1 MTMETLASLNES
13 ALAFETALENSLP
26 AIYIVLSLMTL
37 SGNFAIK
44 SFFDSCG
51 LDLYGR
57 ISCGL
62 AIGIAGLVL
71 ATGLSSCHAT
81 TAMIAMF
88 IFLGGMALRGGA
100 RQVAA
105 INVGAAAVLAPVV
118 IVP

>member
-1 MTMETLASLNES
+1 VEVLLSLNAS
-13 ALAFETALENSLP
+13 ALAFETAFENSLP
-26 AIYIVLSLMTL
+26 AIYLLFSLMTL

-44 SFFDSCG
+44 SFFDGCG

-57 ISCGL
+57 NLCGGAL
-62 AIGIAGLVL
+62 GAAGLVL
-71 ATGLSSCHAT
+71 VTGLSSCHAT

-88 IFLGGMALRGGA
+88 IFLAGMALRGGA

-105 INVGAAAVLAPVV
+105 INVGVAAALAPVV